1 MQILKFGGASIK
13 DAINIKKVATIIK
26 DMDCSNTIIIVSA
39 IGKTTNA
46 LETIVDLYLKKNN
59 NLLSSINELQNLHL
73 KILEGLFIKNHKIYK
88 IVKNDFQKIQDFLK
102 NNKSPN
108 YNFIYDQII
117 PFGELLA
124 SKIINEYFN
133 SVNIKSGFK
142 DVRELIKTDSFYRN
156 ANINWEL
163 TQANILKT
171 NLNSNISLTQ
181 GFISSNEDN
190 FTTTM
195 GREASDYTASIFAYC
210 LNANSVTIWKDV
222 DGIFN
227 ADPKKFKNTTLLEK
241 ISYTEAIELAFYGAS
256 VIHPKTI
263 QPLQKK
269 EIPLYVKSYIN
280 PTALGTC
287 VSKFKD
293 IFPKVPCYIL
303 KENQILLSISSLDFS
318 FTIND
323 KTKAIL
329 TLLSNN
335 KVKIN
340 LTQNSAISLILCLE
354 DDYNNIDKLI
364 TELKSNFKIKIKKD
378 LKLYTVRNF
387 EEKSFAKFKKD
398 KKILIEQTYNNTSQ
412 LICA

>member
-1 MQILKFGGASIK
+1 MQILKFGGASLK
-13 DAINIKKVATIIK
+13 DAINIKKVATIIDGMDYK
-26 DMDCSNTIIIVSA
+26 DTIIIVSA

-59 NLLSSINELQNLHL
+59 NLLNYINELHELHI
-73 KILEGLFIKNHKIYK
+73 KIIDDLFIENHEIYK
-88 IVKNDFQKIQDFLK
+88 IVSNDFQKIRDFLK

-133 SVNIKSGFK
+133 SVNIKSEFK
-142 DVRELIKTDSFYRN
+142 DVRKLIKTDSFYRN

-171 NLNSNISLTQ
+171 KFNPNISLTQ

-190 FTTTM
+190 FNTTM
-195 GREASDYTASIFAYC
+195 GRESSDYTASIFAYC
-210 LNANSVTIWKDV
+210 LNAKSVTIWKDV

-227 ADPKKFKNTTLLEK
+227 ADPKKFKNTILLEK

-263 QPLQKK
+263 QPFQKK

-280 PTALGTC
+280 PKAL
-287 VSKFKD
+287 
-293 IFPKVPCYIL
+293 
-303 KENQILLSISSLDFS
+303 
-318 FTIND
+318 
-323 KTKAIL
+323 
-329 TLLSNN
+329 
-335 KVKIN
+335 
-340 LTQNSAISLILCLE
+340 
-354 DDYNNIDKLI
+354 
-364 TELKSNFKIKIKKD
+364 
-378 LKLYTVRNF
+378 
-387 EEKSFAKFKKD
+387 
-398 KKILIEQTYNNTSQ
+398 
-412 LICA
+412 

>member
-1 MQILKFGGASIK
+1 MDYK
-13 DAINIKKVATIIK
+13 D
-26 DMDCSNTIIIVSA
+26 TIIIVSA

-59 NLLSSINELQNLHL
+59 NLLNCINELHELHV
-73 KILEGLFIKNHKIYK
+73 KIIDDLFIENHEIYK
-88 IVKNDFQKIQDFLK
+88 IVSNDFQKIRDFLK

-133 SVNIKSGFK
+133 SVNIKSEFK

-156 ANINWEL
+156 ANINWKL

-171 NLNSNISLTQ
+171 KFNPNISLTQ

-190 FTTTM
+190 FNTTM
-195 GREASDYTASIFAYC
+195 GRESSDYTASIFAYC
-210 LNANSVTIWKDV
+210 LNAKSVIIWKDV

-227 ADPKKFKNTTLLEK
+227 ADPKKFKNTILLEK

-269 EIPLYVKSYIN
+269 EIP
-280 PTALGTC
+280 
-287 VSKFKD
+287 
-293 IFPKVPCYIL
+293 
-303 KENQILLSISSLDFS
+303 
-318 FTIND
+318 
-323 KTKAIL
+323 
-329 TLLSNN
+329 
-335 KVKIN
+335 
-340 LTQNSAISLILCLE
+340 
-354 DDYNNIDKLI
+354 
-364 TELKSNFKIKIKKD
+364 
-378 LKLYTVRNF
+378 
-387 EEKSFAKFKKD
+387 
-398 KKILIEQTYNNTSQ
+398 
-412 LICA
+412 

>member
-1 MQILKFGGASIK
+1 MQILKFGGASLK
-13 DAINIKKVATIIK
+13 DAINIKKVATIIDSMDYK
-26 DMDCSNTIIIVSA
+26 DTIIIVSA

-59 NLLSSINELQNLHL
+59 NLLNCINELHELHI
-73 KILEGLFIKNHKIYK
+73 KIIDDLFIENHEIYK
-88 IVKNDFQKIQDFLK
+88 IVSNDFQKIR
-102 NNKSPN
+102 
-108 YNFIYDQII
+108 NFIYDQII

-133 SVNIKSGFK
+133 SVDIKSEFK

-171 NLNSNISLTQ
+171 KFNPNISLTQ

-190 FTTTM
+190 FSTTM
-195 GREASDYTASIFAYC
+195 GRESSDYTASIFAYC
-210 LNANSVTIWKDV
+210 LNAKSVTIWKDV

-227 ADPKKFKNTTLLEK
+227 ADPKKFKNTILLEK

-280 PTALGTC
+280 PKSLGTC
-287 VSKFKD
+287 VSKSKD

-303 KENQILLSISSLDFS
+303 KENQILISISSLDFS

-323 KTKAIL
+323 KTREIL
-329 TLLSNN
+329 TLLSQN

-354 DDYNNIDKLI
+354 DDYNNIDKLS
-364 TELKSNFKIKIKKD
+364 TELKSNFKIKIEKG
-378 LKLYTVRNF
+378 LKLYTIRNF
-387 EEKSFAKFKKD
+387 EKKSFAAFKRGKTV
-398 KKILIEQTYNNTSQ
+398 LIEQTYNNTSQ
-412 LICA
+412 LICT